1 MLWACFAAAVAI
13 TVDIPRPPASRLL
26 SADSDDGLAPPVCN
40 LTNQQRLCVEQ
51 VHLAFG
57 GPGEMVVSWA
67 TADDETR
74 PSVVYWGPDSF
85 SRTVNGTAAAYSQ
98 LLYVGSELIHPSM
111 GAPWDERAIL
121 QMQNTSSWASALSI
135 FPFGQS
141 KSYYE
146 PTTLKTGEF
155 GSYRNPAMIYTSPL
169 ICTATLSGL
178 LAGRTYG
185 YRVAGH
191 TRDYSFTMPPDPTSG
206 EGTYPFSVGL
216 TADLGQTRASRAN
229 VELLRRRAETVG
241 VGVVLL
247 AGDLSYADGWLPRW
261 DTYGRM
267 MEPLA
272 AAVPVMTTA
281 GNHELGSG
289 EGFVSY
295 NARYPMPHTASGSPT
310 NLWYSIDVGPVHLI
324 SLCSYA
330 ATAPGSLQHRWLRRD
345 LARID
350 RSMTPWVI
358 VMMHAPWYNTN
369 SGHKGEAELMRQH
382 MEADLYEAGVDL
394 VLSGHVHAYE
404 RTLPVYRGLVDE
416 CGPVYLN
423 LGDGGNYEGA
433 YMPWLPSQPSWSA
446 FRQATFGVGL
456 LTIVNQSHA
465 WYNWSRSSCMSAN
478 GTGANGDPSLAHINL
493 DAESCM
499 SRSSSR
505 TDNAEDPYANQD
517 GAWIM
522 RSSATRQRC
531 IEQYNAT
538 LHGHGDADAQSSGL
552 VNPPAPPS
560 PPPLTPPEVF
570 PAPPGD
576 DIGRLIFVAL
586 LALGFGAAI
595 GATSAVFC
603 VRVANKRIIHQRG
616 VMLMDA
622 PTAFARSDH
631 GGHPA

>member
-1 MLWACFAAAVAI
+1 
-13 TVDIPRPPASRLL
+13 
-26 SADSDDGLAPPVCN
+26 
-40 LTNQQRLCVEQ
+40 
-51 VHLAFG
+51 
-57 GPGEMVVSWA
+57 
-67 TADDETR
+67 
-74 PSVVYWGPDSF
+74 
-85 SRTVNGTAAAYSQ
+85 
-98 LLYVGSELIHPSM
+98 
-111 GAPWDERAIL
+111 
-121 QMQNTSSWASALSI
+121 
-135 FPFGQS
+135 
-141 KSYYE
+141 
-146 PTTLKTGEF
+146 
-155 GSYRNPAMIYTSPL
+155 MIYATPL

-281 GNHELGSG
+281 GNHELGS
-289 EGFVSY
+289 
-295 NARYPMPHTASGSPT
+295 
-310 NLWYSIDVGPVHLI
+310 DVGPVHLI

-499 SRSSSR
+499 SRSSSK

-538 LHGHGDADAQSSGL
+538 IHGH
-552 VNPPAPPS
+552 
-560 PPPLTPPEVF
+560 
-570 PAPPGD
+570 
-576 DIGRLIFVAL
+576 GRLIFVAL

-595 GATSAVFC
+595 GATSAVFS
-603 VRVANKRIIHQRG
+603 
-616 VMLMDA
+616 
-622 PTAFARSDH
+622 PTSPCENDQH
-631 GGHPA
+631 TTPSGSLPSV